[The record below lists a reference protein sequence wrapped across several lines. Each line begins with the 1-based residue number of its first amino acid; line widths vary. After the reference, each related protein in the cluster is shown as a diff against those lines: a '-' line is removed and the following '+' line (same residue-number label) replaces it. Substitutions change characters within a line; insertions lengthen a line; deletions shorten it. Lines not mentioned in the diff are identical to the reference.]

1 MTKYGNQFLYAGS
14 AKFRGGGRWK
24 NSIAAYKK
32 AKKAVPSP
40 PETSWSNGL
49 VTCVSAS
56 IEPEA
61 RQSASGFGL
70 KTLIFDDIMEAKRW
84 AGFFLEL
91 LYRSAIA
98 PFERS
103 LSSTCLPIRFFI
115 GDSVRS
121 FAFAQAHSRFLARL
135 RGTNRAARHS
145 RTCKLAMPKSAV
157 ENDNLPGAPRTAVEI
172 AGM

>member
-49 VTCVSAS
+49 VACVSAS

-61 RQSASGFGL
+61 AQSASGFGL

-84 AGFFLEL
+84 AGFFLAF

-103 LSSTCLPIRFFI
+103 TQFNMPFDPIFHT
-115 GDSVRS
+115 G
-121 FAFAQAHSRFLARL
+121 
-135 RGTNRAARHS
+135 
-145 RTCKLAMPKSAV
+145 
-157 ENDNLPGAPRTAVEI
+157 
-172 AGM
+172 